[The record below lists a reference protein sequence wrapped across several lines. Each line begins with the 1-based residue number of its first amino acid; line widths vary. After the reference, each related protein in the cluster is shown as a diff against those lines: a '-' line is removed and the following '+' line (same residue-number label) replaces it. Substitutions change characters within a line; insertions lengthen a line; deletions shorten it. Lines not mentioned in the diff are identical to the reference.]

1 MWLSDELTALHSS
14 ASLRNTFHGSPFS
27 DGDQLIKTQLWQ
39 TSPSDHFHVRAE
51 MIHFSNINWRYFR
64 VWGHYQRRTPNSFL
78 KAWRQETKAAR
89 GGAREPSSKPTALL
103 ALTSERMLGNVSTS
117 PATPELLLLV
127 ALLSGGCK
135 VTPSWIHFS
144 SFAFNNDL
152 ALRPPLLD
160 GENYSIKKF

>member
-14 ASLRNTFHGSPFS
+14 ASLRNTIHGSPFS

-64 VWGHYQRRTPNSFL
+64 VWGHYQRCTPAFSRL
-78 KAWRQETKAAR
+78 GRQETKAAS
-89 GGAREPSSKPTALL
+89 GSAREPSSQPTALL
-103 ALTSERMLGNVSTS
+103 ALTSERILTNVSTY

-127 ALLSGGCK
+127 AVLSAGCK
-135 VTPSWIHFS
+135 VIPPWIHFS
-144 SFAFNNDL
+144 SFASNNDL

-160 GENYSIKKF
+160 GGNYSVKMF